1 MPTPPLRTLIA
12 VETLSSG
19 RVLGYP
25 VVAPEHASVGSL
37 EHVLVE
43 LDLFLT
49 ELLPL
54 QPPHVVARYALP
66 ELDLDAARL
75 TVELQL
81 EDRTLPEK
89 LRTKAPFEAHAVVV
103 PHHDGR
109 WVLLPALRQTI
120 YVAEAE
126 ELEQTVTH
134 EVQARLDAH
143 DAPLRQ
149 QLRWL
154 PPAKLALRWIEL
166 DLPDPT
172 EAPEGGTR
180 GLARRLEEAQRKRY
194 ARQVLSEV
202 GRDRLAQDDGHPP
215 VRGRDRELADLE
227 ALLAGDTRQSVL
239 LVGEPGVGKSALVA
253 GWLARRRQDPD
264 DGGPPVF
271 QTSGAQLIAGMSGLG
286 QWQARLE
293 RVIDACDALD
303 AVLYLDDLGDLFD
316 ARGEAKVDL
325 SSPLARAM
333 EEGKLRLLGELD
345 PDRFGELERSREA
358 FFRNLQTLRIEPVGE
373 PVARAILEA
382 RRDALAGELEVTDD
396 ALAAMISIG
405 ERFLPYRPSP
415 GKVADLFDGVVRA
428 ARDPMSELPRV
439 DARDVHRLFGAE
451 SGVPEVLLR
460 EDRSLDAA
468 DLRAHFER
476 HLIGQGAAV
485 EAVVDT
491 LCVAKAGLQAGDK
504 PLATFLFAG
513 PTGVGKTELARA
525 LARFLYGSAERLLRF
540 DMSEFSDPYA
550 AERLIRGTAG
560 EEGELTR
567 RIRQQPFAVV
577 LLDEIEKAHPTLFDL
592 LLQVTGEGRLTDARG
607 RTAYFH
613 DAIIVM
619 TSNVGAVERKNPI
632 GPQVGEPEADLAR
645 HYERAVRRLFRPE
658 LVGRI
663 DRIIPFAPLDH
674 AQVRAI
680 ADLQV
685 ARIAERRGLRSRSL
699 ALRVSPEAI
708 DRLVEEGHDPRYGA
722 RALRRELEDR
732 VVVPVAELIAQDPK
746 ATRDGTLRVDLAGEA
761 DGERRR
767 VERGGLVVRFDGGGR
782 EAKEEASALE
792 GLQELRREVG
802 VLEQLPS
809 VVGARERQAFL
820 LAEMTLIA
828 TRRDQDSSDIG
839 ALQREHHGLRE
850 ALAAIDR
857 EGEAARALEEMA
869 FVETLRGE
877 RVPTVEDEREAIRH
891 RHRMAVLGLLLE
903 LEPRHEIS
911 VLCQELDRGRTLD
924 VWLGS
929 LLRFLERRGWRAQC
943 HVFKDSEPPDE
954 GAWPPGRDFGP
965 ARSAQWMLRKLERE
979 ERDPLSCVVRL
990 RGPHVGTLVGV
1001 ECGTHRYFGVPG
1013 PSDTSHHQVRLLG
1026 MRAELTEDDWAH
1038 SSLAPIK
1045 PPSPRDAA
1053 RMACIRYTDERPN
1066 RTLPPGYV
1074 DVPLDQYW
1082 IPENSD
1088 ELALRT
1094 FVNYELK
1101 GADLAGLFRG
1111 ELDLPD
1117 PAKAEAEG

>member
-1 MPTPPLRTLIA
+1 MPTLPLRTLIA
-12 VETLSSG
+12 IETLSSG
-19 RVLGYP
+19 RVLAYP
-25 VVAPEHASVGSL
+25 VVAPDHGSVGPL

-49 ELLPL
+49 ELLPR
-54 QPPHVVARYALP
+54 QPPHVVSRFALP
-66 ELDLDAARL
+66 ELDLDEARL
-75 TVELQL
+75 TIELQL
-81 EDRTLPEK
+81 EDRTVPAR
-89 LRTKAPFEAHAVVV
+89 LRSQAPFEAHCVVV

-109 WVLLPALRQTI
+109 WVLVPSLRQTV
-120 YVAEAE
+120 YVAEGEDLTA
-126 ELEQTVTH
+126 TVQH

-149 QLRWL
+149 QLAWL
-154 PPAKLALRWIEL
+154 PPAAVEL
-166 DLPDPT
+166 EWLELQLPEAA
-172 EAPEGGTR
+172 EAPQGGTR
-180 GLARRLEEAQRKRY
+180 GIARRLEEAQRRRY
-194 ARQVLSEV
+194 AWQVLTEV
-202 GRDRLAQDDGHPP
+202 GRDRLGSEDPHPP
-215 VRGRDRELADLE
+215 VRGRERELADLD
-227 ALLAGDTRQSVL
+227 ALLMGSARQSVL
-239 LVGEPGVGKSALVA
+239 LVGEPGVGKSAVVA
-253 GWLARRRQDPD
+253 GWLARRRAAESD
-264 DGGPPVF
+264 DGPPVF
-271 QTSGAQLIAGMSGLG
+271 QTSGAQLIAGMSGMG
-286 QWQARLE
+286 QWQARLA

-325 SSPLARAM
+325 SGPLARAM

-345 PDRFGELERSREA
+345 ADRFGELERSREA
-358 FFRNLQTLRIEPVGE
+358 FFRNLQTLRVEPVSVE
-373 PVARAILEA
+373 TARAVLDA
-382 RRDALAGELEVTDD
+382 RRDALVDELRVTDD
-396 ALAAMISIG
+396 ALEAMISIG
-405 ERFLPYRPSP
+405 ERFLPYRPQP

-428 ARDPMSELPRV
+428 ARDPMTELPEVR
-439 DARDVHRLFGAE
+439 ARDVHRLFGAE

-460 EDRSLDAA
+460 EDRALDA
-468 DLRAHFER
+468 DELRAHFEQ
-476 HLIGQGAAV
+476 HLIGQSAAV

-540 DMSEFSDPYA
+540 DMSEFADPYA

-619 TSNVGAVERKNPI
+619 TSNVGAVERRNPI
-632 GPQVGEPEADLAR
+632 GPQVSEPSDDLAR
-645 HYERAVRRLFRPE
+645 HYEGAVRRLFRPE

-663 DRIIPFAPLDH
+663 DRIIPFAPLEH

-699 ALRVSPEAI
+699 RLEVTAEAI
-708 DRLVEEGHDPRYGA
+708 DKLVEEGHDPRYGA
-722 RALRRELEDR
+722 RALRRELEER
-732 VVVPVAELIAQDPK
+732 VVIPVAERIAADPK
-746 ATRDGTLRVDLAGEA
+746 KTKEGTLRVGLADDDAGPGRIQR
-761 DGERRR
+761 DGLA
-767 VERGGLVVRFDGGGR
+767 VLFDPDAK
-782 EAKEEASALE
+782 EAKEEADVLV
-792 GLQELRREVG
+792 GTQVLRRDVDA
-802 VLEQLPS
+802 LDQLPS

-828 TRRDQDSSDIG
+828 TRPDQSNRDIG
-839 ALQREHHGLRE
+839 ALQQEHHMLRE
-850 ALAAIDR
+850 SLTAMDQ

-869 FVETLRGE
+869 FIATLRGE
-877 RVPTVEDEREAIRH
+877 RLPAIDEDQDAIRH
-891 RHRMAVLGLLLE
+891 RHRMATLQLFLNV
-903 LEPRHEIS
+903 EPRHEVT

-924 VWLGS
+924 IWLAS
-929 LLRFLERRGWRAQC
+929 LLRFLEPRGWQAQL
-943 HVFKDSEPPDE
+943 HFFKDREPPSE
-954 GAWPPGRDFGP
+954 GAWPQQRDFGP
-965 ARSAQWMLRKLERE
+965 PGDPEWALARLERD
-979 ERDPLSCVVRL
+979 ERDPVSCVVRL
-990 RGPHVGTLVGV
+990 RGNHVGTLVGI
-1001 ECGTHRYFGVPG
+1001 ECGMHRFFGVPG
-1013 PSDTSHHQVRLLG
+1013 PSDVTHHQTRLMA
-1026 MRAELTEDDWAH
+1026 MRFKLTDRDWDHPA
-1038 SSLAPIK
+1038 LKPIQ

-1082 IPENSD
+1082 AAENSD

-1094 FVNYELK
+1094 LIAYDSRGSDRSV
-1101 GADLAGLFRG
+1101 LFHG
-1111 ELDLPD
+1111 ELDKA
-1117 PAKAEAEG
+1117 PAKAEES

>member
-1 MPTPPLRTLIA
+1 VPTLPLRTLIA
-12 VETLSSG
+12 IETLSSG
-19 RVLGYP
+19 RVLAYP
-25 VVAPEHASVGSL
+25 VVAPDHGSVGPL

-49 ELLPL
+49 ELLPRE
-54 QPPHVVARYALP
+54 PPHVVSRFALP
-66 ELDLDAARL
+66 DLDLGETRL
-75 TVELQL
+75 TITLEL
-81 EDRTLPEK
+81 EDRTVPER
-89 LRTKAPFEAHAVVV
+89 LRAKAPFEAHCVVV

-109 WVLLPALRQTI
+109 WVLVPALRQTV
-120 YVAEAE
+120 YVAKDE
-126 ELEQTVTH
+126 ELAETVQH

-149 QLRWL
+149 QLSWL
-154 PPAKLALRWIEL
+154 PPSAIELRWIDLEL
-166 DLPDPT
+166 PEPD
-172 EAPEGGTR
+172 EAPKGGTQ
-180 GLARRLEEAQRKRY
+180 GLARRLEEAQRKSY
-194 ARQVLSEV
+194 ARKVLSEI
-202 GRDRLAQDDGHPP
+202 GRDRLGQGESHPP
-215 VRGRDRELADLE
+215 VRGRDRELADLD
-227 ALLAGDTRQSVL
+227 ALLTGTARQSVL
-239 LVGEPGVGKSALVA
+239 LVGEPGVGKSAVVA
-253 GWLARRRQDPD
+253 GWLAQRREAQAEQ
-264 DGGPPVF
+264 PPVF

-333 EEGKLRLLGELD
+333 EEGKLRLLAELD
-345 PDRFGELERSREA
+345 VDRFAELERSREA
-358 FFRNLQTLRIEPVGE
+358 FFRNLQTLRIEPVAAD
-373 PVARAILEA
+373 VAREVLEA
-382 RRDALAGELEVTDD
+382 RRDALADQLRVTDD
-396 ALAAMISIG
+396 ALDAMISIG
-405 ERFLPYRPSP
+405 ERFLPYRPQP

-428 ARDPMSELPRV
+428 ARDPMSELPEVR
-439 DARDVHRLFGAE
+439 ARDVHRLFGAE

-460 EDRSLDAA
+460 EDRALDAA
-468 DLRAHFER
+468 ELRAHFET
-476 HLIGQGAAV
+476 HLIGQSAAV

-540 DMSEFSDPYA
+540 DMSEFADPYA

-632 GPQVGEPEADLAR
+632 GPQVSEASTELAR
-645 HYERAVRRLFRPE
+645 HYEGAVRRLFRPE

-663 DRIIPFAPLDH
+663 DRIIPFAPLAN

-699 ALRVSPEAI
+699 RLEVAPEAI
-708 DRLVEEGHDPRYGA
+708 DLLVEEGHDPRYGA
-722 RALRRELEDR
+722 RALRRELEER
-732 VVVPVAELIAQDPK
+732 VVVPVAELIAAEPAK
-746 ATRDGTLRVDLAGEA
+746 TRDGALRVGLADDIGA
-761 DGERRR
+761 AAGR
-767 VERGGLVVRFDGGGR
+767 VERDGLAVLFDADAK
-782 EAKEEASALE
+782 EAKEEALVLVST
-792 GLQELRREVG
+792 QVLRRDVDA
-802 VLEQLPS
+802 LDQLSS
-809 VVGARERQAFL
+809 VVGARERRAFL

-828 TRRDQDSSDIG
+828 TRPDQDNADIG
-839 ALQREHHGLRE
+839 ALQQEHHMLRE
-850 ALAAIDR
+850 SLAAIDR
-857 EGEAARALEEMA
+857 EGESARALEEMA
-869 FVETLRGE
+869 FLATLRGE
-877 RVPTVEDEREAIRH
+877 KLAAIEEERDAIRH
-891 RHRMAVLGLLLE
+891 RHRMATLELLLK
-903 LEPRHEIS
+903 LEPHHEIT

-929 LLRFLERRGWRAQC
+929 LLRFLERRQWRAEC
-943 HVFKDSEPPDE
+943 HLFKDREPPTE
-954 GAWPPGRDFGP
+954 GTWPQDRDFGP
-965 ARSAQWMLRKLERE
+965 PRDPEWMLERLERE
-979 ERDPLSCVVRL
+979 DRDPISCVVRL
-990 RGPHVGTLVGV
+990 RGPHVGTLVGL
-1001 ECGTHRYFGVPG
+1001 ECGLHRYFGVPNA
-1013 PSDTSHHQVRLLG
+1013 SDTTHHQTRLMA
-1026 MRAELTEDDWAH
+1026 MRSTLRDADWAH
-1038 SSLAPIK
+1038 DALAPIK
-1045 PPSPRDAA
+1045 PPTPRDAA
-1053 RMACIRYTDERPN
+1053 RMGCIRYTDERPN

-1082 IPENSD
+1082 AAENSD

-1094 FVNYELK
+1094 LVAYDRR
-1101 GADLAGLFRG
+1101 GADRSLVFRG
-1111 ELDLPD
+1111 ELDR
-1117 PAKAEAEG
+1117 PATGADEEASR